1 MKKRKILMLILL
13 VSTVLLSGCG
23 KTILSRLFK
32 SEQEEYAEIL
42 TAFLDAAN
50 QNDTKKIEELFAPN
64 IRGKEFQKEV
74 DDFLEFYNKTA
85 KDGTWDKDDILLGV
99 RGSQDRDL
107 YRVMHSSIELKKD
120 NKNYYIYME
129 VVTADKENPENKG
142 IQIIDLATKKA
153 YDDRYFL
160 WHSKQGIYA
169 QEKACEDYQSM
180 LIYGNVREYDTV
192 DRQLSVDYFKNFLK
206 RSTSYKELQNEI
218 GEPNGELINDEF
230 VYEITQGV
238 NEKTYITCEVLG
250 DEIIKLEVCN
260 EEKVIETIYEK
271 NSEEN

>member
-1 MKKRKILMLILL
+1 MKKRKILMLILF

-23 KTILSRLFK
+23 KTFLSRLFK
-32 SEQEEYAEIL
+32 SEHEEYAEIL
-42 TAFLDAAN
+42 TAFLAAAN

-74 DDFLEFYNKTA
+74 DD
-85 KDGTWDKDDILLGV
+85 ILLGV
-99 RGSQDRDL
+99 TGSQDRDL

-129 VVTADKENPENKG
+129 VVTADKENSENKG

-180 LIYGNVREYDTV
+180 LIYGNVREYYTV
-192 DRQLSVDYFKNFLK
+192 DRELSVDYFKNFLK

-230 VYEITQGV
+230 VYEITQGA

>member
-1 MKKRKILMLILL
+1 M
-13 VSTVLLSGCG
+13 
-23 KTILSRLFK
+23 
-32 SEQEEYAEIL
+32 
-42 TAFLDAAN
+42 
-50 QNDTKKIEELFAPN
+50 
-64 IRGKEFQKEV
+64 
-74 DDFLEFYNKTA
+74 
-85 KDGTWDKDDILLGV
+85 LGV
-99 RGSQDRDL
+99 TGSQDRDL

-129 VVTADKENPENKG
+129 VVTADKENSENKG

-180 LIYGNVREYDTV
+180 LIYGNVREYYTV
-192 DRQLSVDYFKNFLK
+192 DRELSVDYFKNFLK

-230 VYEITQGV
+230 VYEITKGA

>member
-1 MKKRKILMLILL
+1 M
-13 VSTVLLSGCG
+13 
-23 KTILSRLFK
+23 
-32 SEQEEYAEIL
+32 
-42 TAFLDAAN
+42 
-50 QNDTKKIEELFAPN
+50 
-64 IRGKEFQKEV
+64 

-99 RGSQDRDL
+99 RGSRDRDL

-153 YDDRYFL
+153 YDDRFFL
-160 WHSKQGIYA
+160 WHSQQGIYA
-169 QEKACEDYQSM
+169 QEKA
-180 LIYGNVREYDTV
+180 
-192 DRQLSVDYFKNFLK
+192 
-206 RSTSYKELQNEI
+206 
-218 GEPNGELINDEF
+218 
-230 VYEITQGV
+230 
-238 NEKTYITCEVLG
+238 CEVLG

-260 EEKVIETIYEK
+260 KEVIETIYEK

>member
-1 MKKRKILMLILL
+1 
-13 VSTVLLSGCG
+13 
-23 KTILSRLFK
+23 
-32 SEQEEYAEIL
+32 
-42 TAFLDAAN
+42 
-50 QNDTKKIEELFAPN
+50 
-64 IRGKEFQKEV
+64 
-74 DDFLEFYNKTA
+74 
-85 KDGTWDKDDILLGV
+85 
-99 RGSQDRDL
+99 
-107 YRVMHSSIELKKD
+107 
-120 NKNYYIYME
+120 ME
-129 VVTADKENPENKG
+129 VVTADKENSENKG

-180 LIYGNVREYDTV
+180 LIYGNVREYYTV
-192 DRQLSVDYFKNFLK
+192 DRELSVDYFKNFLK

-230 VYEITQGV
+230 VYEITQGA

>member
-1 MKKRKILMLILL
+1 MLILL

-23 KTILSRLFK
+23 KTFLSRLFK
-32 SEQEEYAEIL
+32 SEHEEYAEIL
-42 TAFLDAAN
+42 TAFLAAAN

-99 RGSQDRDL
+99 TGSQDRDL

-129 VVTADKENPENKG
+129 VVTADKENSE
-142 IQIIDLATKKA
+142 
-153 YDDRYFL
+153 
-160 WHSKQGIYA
+160 
-169 QEKACEDYQSM
+169 
-180 LIYGNVREYDTV
+180 NVREYYTV
-192 DRQLSVDYFKNFLK
+192 DRELSIDYFKNFLK

-230 VYEITQGV
+230 VYEITQGA

>member
-1 MKKRKILMLILL
+1 M
-13 VSTVLLSGCG
+13 
-23 KTILSRLFK
+23 
-32 SEQEEYAEIL
+32 A
-42 TAFLDAAN
+42 AAN

-99 RGSQDRDL
+99 TGSQDRDL
-107 YRVMHSSIELKKD
+107 YRVMHSSIEFKKKI
-120 NKNYYIYME
+120 NKEIITFIWKLLQRIRKNS
-129 VVTADKENPENKG
+129 ENKG

-180 LIYGNVREYDTV
+180 LIYGNVREYYTV
-192 DRQLSVDYFKNFLK
+192 DRELSVDYFKKLFEE
-206 RSTSYKELQNEI
+206 RYKL
-218 GEPNGELINDEF
+218 
-230 VYEITQGV
+230 
-238 NEKTYITCEVLG
+238 
-250 DEIIKLEVCN
+250 
-260 EEKVIETIYEK
+260 
-271 NSEEN
+271 